1 MAQTAPASPSEPRT
15 ILSLRTRP
23 LPEVVRIDG
32 QAFELTELAD
42 LSLNER
48 VELRN
53 LLERTREL
61 EAMKPAKRTADDD
74 AEYRQRVGQLA
85 QISLRRAP
93 AELVAKIPLDQQEE
107 LVATFFAM
115 RVGPR
120 MAHLL
125 QALSSG
131 TSRSTRRTSSRSSRT
146 ATAGI
151 RRAG

>member
-1 MAQTAPASPSEPRT
+1 MAQTPSASPSEPRT

-23 LPEVVRIDG
+23 IPEVVRIDG
-32 QAFELTELAD
+32 QAFELTELGE

-48 VELRN
+48 LELRN
-53 LLERTREL
+53 LLERIRVID
-61 EAMKPAKRTADDD
+61 AMKPAKRTAEDD
-74 AEYRQRVGQLA
+74 AEYRQRIGELA

-107 LVATFFAM
+107 LVAAFFAK

-120 MAHLL
+120 LTNLL
-125 QALSSG
+125 QAMSSG
-131 TSRSTRRTSSRSSRT
+131 TSSSTRQTSSRSSRR